1 MDERSSGYVT
11 DVGYTTRYHP
21 ELNPLRAG
29 LAFLRAGLAP
39 PSITTA
45 CELGFGQGVSLV
57 VHAAAG
63 TVRWWGNDLL
73 PAHAGFAGDLNA
85 AAGGPATLA
94 EATFAEYARTP
105 GLPAFDFIALHGVL
119 SWVSAENRRVIAGF
133 LRDRLAPGGVVY
145 TGYNAL
151 PGWNDLV
158 PLRQLLVAH
167 AARAG
172 SGPTTDRIE
181 AALAFAGRA
190 LEAGSA
196 TRPEVAD
203 RFARLRREDRRYLA
217 HEYFN
222 RDWQPLAF
230 TEVADLLAGAGLVPA
245 CSATLTDHLPE
256 LGLSAAQR
264 QLLAGT
270 ADVPL
275 RETLRDFLTG
285 APFRRDYWVR
295 EPRRLEGP
303 ARDATWRDQRVVLLT
318 PVARLPDRVSGPAG
332 ALRLDTPGVRAVA
345 AALAGKAPR
354 TIAELAEDLP
364 PATRDPGT
372 ITDAVFTLVALGHA
386 APAQSPEAIGQVSAR
401 VAALNAWLDARGAGD
416 GGIEVRAS
424 AVTGGGT

>member
-11 DVGYTTRYHP
+11 DLGYTTRYHP
-21 ELNPLRAG
+21 ELNPLRARF
-29 LAFLRAGLAP
+29 AFLRAGLEP
-39 PSITTA
+39 PRMATA

-57 VHAAAG
+57 VHAAASP
-63 TVRWWGNDLL
+63 VRWWGNDLL
-73 PAHAGFAGDLNA
+73 PAHVQFARTLNA
-85 AAGGPATLA
+85 AAGSPAQLA
-94 EATFAEYARTP
+94 EATFAEFARTP
-105 GLPAFDFIALHGVL
+105 GLPAFDFIAVHGVL
-119 SWVSAENRRVIAGF
+119 SWVSVENRRVIAEF

-167 AARAG
+167 ATRAG
-172 SGPTTDRIE
+172 SGPTTDRME
-181 AALAFAGRA
+181 TALDFAARA

-196 TRPEVAD
+196 TSPEVAA

-230 TEVADLLAGAGLVPA
+230 TEVAELMAGAGLVPA

-256 LGLSAAQR
+256 LGLTAAQR
-264 QLLAGT
+264 QLLADTG
-270 ADVPL
+270 DVPL

-295 EPRRLEGP
+295 EPRRLDP
-303 ARDATWRDQRVVLLT
+303 SARDAAWRDQRVVQLT

-332 ALRLDTPGVRAVA
+332 ELRLDGPAFKAVTTL
-345 AALAGKAPR
+345 LAGMAPR
-354 TIAELAEDLP
+354 TIAELEQHLAPAAGDLD
-364 PATRDPGT
+364 TL
-372 ITDAVFTLVALGHA
+372 TDTVFTLVALGHV
-386 APAQSPEAIGQVSAR
+386 APAQSPEAVGEVGAR
-401 VAALNAWLDARGAGD
+401 VAALNTALASAGLEVTAD
-416 GGIEVRAS
+416 PVAGGGIPR
-424 AVTGGGT
+424 